1 MKLTRDQALR
11 FLQVAVGI
19 DDEHAG
25 KLHGYFSDLL
35 GVEVP
40 PSYKSAAL
48 LLDFL
53 GRGDSREKLSPK
65 DRSYPNLTKF
75 VALLRALANA
85 LDPEQFTPHP
95 AHPGGV
101 PMRTVS
107 EKVIDLDEEEEG
119 EELDQPSP
127 PAE

>member
-1 MKLTRDQALR
+1 MKLTREQALR

-25 KLHGYFSDLL
+25 KMHSYFSDLL

-53 GRGDSREKLSPK
+53 ARGDSREKLSPK
-65 DRSYPNLTKF
+65 DRSYPNLAKF
-75 VALLRALANA
+75 VSFLRALANA
-85 LDPEQFTPHP
+85 LDPAQFAEHP
-95 AHPGGV
+95 AHPGG
-101 PMRTVS
+101 PRKGAP
-107 EKVIDLDEEEEG
+107 EKVIDLDDEDDEG
-119 EELDQPSP
+119 EELDQPHAP
-127 PAE
+127 LE

>member
-1 MKLTRDQALR
+1 MKLTREQALR

-25 KLHGYFSDLL
+25 KMHSYFSDLL

-53 GRGDSREKLSPK
+53 QRGDSREKLAPK
-65 DRSYPNLTKF
+65 DRAYPNLAKF
-75 VALLRALANA
+75 VAFLRALANA
-85 LDPEQFTPHP
+85 LDPEQFAPHP

-101 PMRTVS
+101 PRPQGKAK
-107 EKVIDLDEEEEG
+107 EIELDE
-119 EELDQPSP
+119 LDDEDEPSP
-127 PAE
+127 LA